1 MSKLVFQDLSF
12 EEKEN
17 KIIVTFL
24 KIFTAEI
31 GKEDLSQ
38 LGDFKIK
45 ENSIEF
51 QETSETKANRKF
63 NQILAKAFQNL
74 TNKITKKKTIYIHQ
88 NSNIPLI
95 GNNAFGIIDRDTN
108 ILELRIITGCNLN
121 CIYCS
126 VDQDQRPVDFVVEK
140 DYLINEIKRLI
151 TKKKVNNIECHI
163 GTQGEPLFY
172 APLEDLIKDL
182 SKIKEIKRI
191 ALDTNG
197 TLLTEKKVDELI
209 SAGLTRF
216 CFSINAV
223 DKDLAKEI
231 AGTEYNP
238 KHILKILKHISKKK
252 VELILTPV
260 WIPTINDKEI
270 PKLIE
275 LSKELKCNIGIQ
287 NFLNYQFGKNP
298 VKQMPWEEF
307 INKMKLLEKEHNVH
321 LLFDFKK
328 DFDIVQTSRLE
339 KPFKKGN
346 IIKARIVCPGR
357 LKNSM
362 IAAEN
367 NRNITIPSCKMPVN
381 TAIKLRITR
390 SKHNIFFGVII

>member
-12 EEKEN
+12 EEKDS

-31 GKEDLSQ
+31 NKSDMSQ
-38 LGDFKIK
+38 LGDFKIR

-51 QETSETKANRKF
+51 QETSEAKANRKF
-63 NQILAKAFQNL
+63 NFLLANAFQNL

-88 NSNIPLI
+88 NSGIPLI

-140 DYLINEIKRLI
+140 DYLINEIKKIVKRKNI
-151 TKKKVNNIECHI
+151 NSIECHI

-172 APLEDLIKDL
+172 APLTDLIKDL
-182 SKIKEIKRI
+182 SKIKQIKRI

-197 TLLTEKKVDELI
+197 TLLTEKKVDELVN
-209 SAGLTRF
+209 SGLTRF

-223 DKDLAKEI
+223 NKDLSKKI
-231 AGTEYNP
+231 AGTEYNI
-238 KHILKILKHISKKK
+238 KHILTLLSHISKKK

-260 WIPTINDKEI
+260 WIPGINDKEI
-270 PKLIE
+270 PKLIQ
-275 LSKELKCNIGIQ
+275 LSKQLNCKIGIQ
-287 NFLNYQFGKNP
+287 NFLNYDFGKNP

-307 INKMKLLEKEHNVH
+307 IEKMKSLEKEYNVH

-328 DFDIVQTSRLE
+328 DFDIIPTSHLE

-346 IIKARIVCPGR
+346 IVKAMIVCPGR
-357 LKNSM
+357 LKGSM
-362 IAAEN
+362 IAAAN
-367 NRNITIPSCKMPVN
+367 NRNITIPNCKMPFN
-381 TAIKLRITR
+381 TTIKLRITR
-390 SKHNIFFGVII
+390 SKHNIFFGIVL